1 MQMISEQAGLE
12 TVAFL
17 IALMLAI
24 TFHEAAHGFIAR
36 MFGDY
41 TATRQGRV
49 TLNPLKHIDLFGTII
64 LPGFMLLTSAPF
76 LFGYAKPVP
85 VNFDH
90 LNPKRLGTIL
100 VAAAGPGMNFLLAWI
115 SALLLHINMG
125 VDSLGNE
132 ILLNSVRFNIV
143 LAIFNMLPIPPLDG
157 GRVAVGLLP
166 KPLGN
171 LLAGL
176 EPYGFLILLGLL
188 ILPSLVLQPM
198 GINFHPIREI
208 MLPAV
213 STLTHIILFL
223 SGHHSW

>member
-1 MQMISEQAGLE
+1 MDMFSQTGLE
-12 TVAFL
+12 TIAFL
-17 IALMLAI
+17 IALMVAI

-41 TATRQGRV
+41 TATRLGRV
-49 TLNPLKHIDLFGTII
+49 TLNPLKHVDLFGTII
-64 LPGFMLLTSAPF
+64 LPGFMLLSGTPF

-85 VNFDH
+85 VNFSS
-90 LNPKRLGTIL
+90 LSPKRLGAIL

-132 ILLNSVRFNIV
+132 ILVNSIRFNIV

-157 GRVAVGLLP
+157 GRVAIGLLP
-166 KPLGN
+166 KPLSN
-171 LLAGL
+171 LLARL
-176 EPYGFLILLGLL
+176 EPFGFLILLGLL
-188 ILPSLVLQPM
+188 ILPGLVLQPM

-208 MLPAV
+208 MTPAIQV
-213 STLTHIILFL
+213 LTHIILVL
-223 SGHHSW
+223 SGHHIL

>member
-1 MQMISEQAGLE
+1 MNIFSQPGLE

-17 IALMLAI
+17 IALMIAI

-41 TATRQGRV
+41 TATRLGRV

-64 LPGFMLLTSAPF
+64 LPGAMLLTGAPF

-85 VNFDH
+85 VSFNH
-90 LNPKRLGTIL
+90 LNPQRLGAIL

-115 SALLLHINMG
+115 AALLLHLNMD
-125 VDSLGNE
+125 VDNFGRE
-132 ILLNSVRFNIV
+132 IIYNCIRFNIV
-143 LAIFNMLPIPPLDG
+143 LAIFNMLPILPLDG

-166 KPLGN
+166 KPLSS
-171 LLAGL
+171 LFAKL
-176 EPYGFLILLGLL
+176 EPYGLFILLGLL

-198 GINFHPIREI
+198 GIYFNPIQEI
-208 MLPAV
+208 MVPAV
-213 STLTHIILFL
+213 KSLTHIIMYL
-223 SGHHSW
+223 SGNHSF

>member
-1 MQMISEQAGLE
+1 MTSQAGLE
-12 TVAFL
+12 TIAFL

-41 TATRQGRV
+41 TATRLGRV
-49 TLNPLKHIDLFGTII
+49 SLNPLKHIDLFGTII
-64 LPGFMLLTSAPF
+64 LPGFMLLSGAPF

-85 VNFDH
+85 VNFSS
-90 LNPKRLGTIL
+90 LNPKRLGAML

-115 SALLLHINMG
+115 SALLLHVNMG

-132 ILLNSVRFNIV
+132 ILVNSIRFNIV

-157 GRVAVGLLP
+157 GRVAISLLP
-166 KPLGN
+166 RAFSHQFAK
-171 LLAGL
+171 L
-176 EPYGFLILLGLL
+176 EPFGFLILLGLL
-188 ILPSLVLQPM
+188 ILPDLVLQPM

-208 MLPAV
+208 MTPAIQA
-213 STLTHIILFL
+213 LTHIILVL
-223 SGHHSW
+223 SGHHTL